1 MKTQYLELL
10 NEFVDRSAIFRHP
23 LLFLEQFHVLIASS
37 RTGHQKLFISVWFY
51 IIFRIFLYA
60 LFYLFI
66 SLSLPL
72 LNIIVSLFFY
82 KNLFI
87 RNTNFRMPHKEQTL
101 PINNRKKKNQ
111 RNWVKKRCLQQRAL
125 FLLVC
130 QGTKIRVRKG
140 YENEKSIA
148 R

>member
-1 MKTQYLELL
+1 MELL

-72 LNIIVSLFFY
+72 LNIIVSLFFTRTY
-82 KNLFI
+82 LYETPTSACHI
-87 RNTNFRMPHKEQTL
+87 RNKHCPSTTE
-101 PINNRKKKNQ
+101 KKNQ